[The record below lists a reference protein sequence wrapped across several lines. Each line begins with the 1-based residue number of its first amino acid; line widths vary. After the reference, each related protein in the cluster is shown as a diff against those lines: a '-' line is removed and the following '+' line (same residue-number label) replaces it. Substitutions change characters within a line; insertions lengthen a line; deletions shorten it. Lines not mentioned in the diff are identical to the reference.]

1 MKKFLAA
8 AILSVATLAAAT
20 SAQAGS
26 LYFFDTPS
34 GTNIISPSAGYVGS
48 TFSTPGGGFNLITPG
63 SGYVGSF
70 TPNSSGGVFRSIWD

>member
-8 AILSVATLAAAT
+8 AILSVATLAAAA